1 MNDRA
6 DIEDIDDV
14 SGGVPEFHLQDDDG
28 LGPFRDGVRLWS
40 TQIALAA
47 PDRRCDVWRNC
58 CREGGDFVRKGAP
71 AAIIADALAERA
83 ERHGLLDPLGGPDA
97 VEGIIADAFA
107 AAEIV
112 ASMNG
117 ADAPPRATGWRD
129 RFRLGGNAAP
139 SSPASAAFGTLD
151 WMFGEYRA
159 DRRFTKLDAKSK
171 RNHEVGFKLV
181 GGYVLKDGKRLGE
194 KRLSAIDTA
203 LTDDLYEKLLILRTT
218 DAMGNVI
225 ERERRTTINH
235 AMKSCRRAW
244 NVVARRHPGKLP
256 LVNPFAQMG
265 LRSSD
270 RETPT
275 ATYEEL
281 LAFRAEAV
289 ELGLPSLATAALIGW
304 EWLQR
309 ETDIFATFDVSHYRP
324 KERPNMVRVVDD
336 KTKQESLIPLLD
348 DAGVPLYPE
357 LMVELDAIKRE
368 RIGGLMLRRGWGE
381 HGPWPTW
388 PKPDQPNFTLLSR
401 KVKEVIRAAG
411 LRDELSFT
419 SFRHGGF
426 TEGGDAELTDREML
440 AQGRHTTV
448 KVPPK
453 YTKRTTRQIMNGAK
467 KRRASRT
474 KGGHLS
480 E

>member
-1 MNDRA
+1 MRRSALPLPRYVERKSLKGGGWGYFFHVPSWARKASCPLQNEALGA
-6 DIEDIDDV
+6 DYQSAV
-14 SGGVPEFHLQDDDG
+14 
-28 LGPFRDGVRLWS
+28 
-40 TQIALAA
+40 A
-47 PDRRCDVWRNC
+47 
-58 CREGGDFVRKGAP
+58 
-71 AAIIADALAERA
+71 RA
-83 ERHGLLDPLGGPDA
+83 ETVLLPAFDA
-97 VEGIIADAFA
+97 WRTGRVSEAPTLA
-107 AAEIV
+107 V
-112 ASMNG
+112 A
-117 ADAPPRATGWRD
+117 TV
-129 RFRLGGNAAP
+129 
-139 SSPASAAFGTLD
+139 GTLD
-151 WMFGEYRA
+151 WMFAEYRS
-159 DRRFTKLDAKSK
+159 DRRYTKLDAKTR
-171 RNHEVGFKLV
+171 RNHENGFKLV
-181 GGYVLKDGKRLGE
+181 GGHVLKDGRRLGQV
-194 KRLSAIDTA
+194 RVTAITTA
-203 LTDDLYEKLLILRTT
+203 VTDALYEKLLVLT
-218 DAMGNVI
+218 DSAGNLI
-225 ERERRTTINH
+225 RERRTTVNH

-244 NVVARRHPGKLP
+244 NIVARRHPGKLP

-275 ATYEEL
+275 ATFEEL
-281 LAFRAEAV
+281 RVFRAKAV

-324 KERPNMVRVVDD
+324 KERPYMVRVVDE
-336 KTKQESLIPLLD
+336 KTKNESWIPLID
-348 DAGVPLYPE
+348 DNGAPLYPE
-357 LMVELDAIKRE
+357 LMQELDAIKRD
-368 RIGGLMLRRGWGE
+368 RIGGLMLCRDWG
-381 HGPWPTW
+381 HRGPWPTW
-388 PKPDQPNFTLLSR
+388 PKPDEPDFTHLSR

-448 KVPPK
+448 KVLPK

-474 KGGHLS
+474 KGGFLS